1 MPVSEARIQK
11 IPEPVRAKAGES
23 TDEGKEKE
31 KTGKAWE
38 ARETGKAEIL
48 LANYKT
54 DNDLPVKEW
63 IWVDLTPIQNAVKV
77 KFIPDSSDKNE
88 YGIKTA
94 AYFCLDGITLIEK

>member
-1 MPVSEARIQK
+1 MLICVHK
-11 IPEPVRAKAGES
+11 IPEPVRANAGES

-31 KTGKAWE
+31 KTGNARE

-63 IWVDLTPIQNAVKV
+63 IWFDLTPLQNAVKV

>member
-1 MPVSEARIQK
+1 MQGLSRREIGIKLQQQDTYDEA
-11 IPEPVRAKAGES
+11 GN
-23 TDEGKEKE
+23 
-31 KTGKAWE
+31 
-38 ARETGKAEIL
+38 ETGKAEIL

-63 IWVDLTPIQNAVKV
+63 IWFDLTPIQNAVKV

>member
-1 MPVSEARIQK
+1 MQGLSRREIGIKLQQQDTMKP
-11 IPEPVRAKAGES
+11 GN
-23 TDEGKEKE
+23 
-31 KTGKAWE
+31 
-38 ARETGKAEIL
+38 ETGKAEIL

-63 IWVDLTPIQNAVKV
+63 IWFDLTPLQNAVKV

>member
-1 MPVSEARIQK
+1 MSEAQIHK
-11 IPEPVRAKAGES
+11 IPASVRAKAGES

-31 KTGKAWE
+31 KTGKARE

-63 IWVDLTPIQNAVKV
+63 IWFDLTPLQNAVKV

>member
-1 MPVSEARIQK
+1 MKLVMKQEKQKSEDK
-11 IPEPVRAKAGES
+11 PK
-23 TDEGKEKE
+23 KK
-31 KTGKAWE
+31 K
-38 ARETGKAEIL
+38 KAEIL

-63 IWVDLTPIQNAVKV
+63 IWFDLTPLQNAVKV

>member
-1 MPVSEARIQK
+1 MGIQGMIQGDGYAR
-11 IPEPVRAKAGES
+11 AFKAGDWYKV
-23 TDEGKEKE
+23 TATGYDEAGN
-31 KTGKAWE
+31 
-38 ARETGKAEIL
+38 ETGKAEIL

-63 IWVDLTPIQNAVKV
+63 IWFDLTPIQNAVKV

>member
-1 MPVSEARIQK
+1 MQGLSRREIGIKLQQQDTMKLVMKQ
-11 IPEPVRAKAGES
+11 
-23 TDEGKEKE
+23 EKQ
-31 KTGKAWE
+31 
-38 ARETGKAEIL
+38 IL

-63 IWVDLTPIQNAVKV
+63 IWFDLTPIQNAVKV

>member
-1 MPVSEARIQK
+1 MQGLSRREIGIKLQQTGYDEA
-11 IPEPVRAKAGES
+11 GN
-23 TDEGKEKE
+23 
-31 KTGKAWE
+31 
-38 ARETGKAEIL
+38 ETGKAEIL

-63 IWVDLTPIQNAVKV
+63 IWFDLTPLQNAVKV